1 MFKKKGQPRPTMI
14 TIHSVR
20 GGTGKTNL
28 SANLAASFALNG
40 SNTLIVD
47 LDLPSPSQYVL
58 FDVPTAPNINQFF
71 AGRKKLLDCCHKATN
86 RLWVIPAS
94 PEPEEIARISN
105 IGYDKTPI
113 KSLFQALPTVIK
125 KYNIHVIIFD
135 SHPGINTPTLTAHVM
150 SDFPILIIRPDQQ
163 DYTSAHTLIEILKTF
178 DIKPK
183 IIINKNYGYHEQL
196 ISEDAA
202 DQFSADC
209 LQVFPLYSDILKHG
223 SKGLFILENKSHP
236 FTEKINELRLI
247 LTQEAVC

>member
-1 MFKKKGQPRPTMI
+1 MKQKAVMI

-28 SANLAASFALNG
+28 SANLAVSFALNG
-40 SNTLIVD
+40 SNTLIID

-58 FDVPTAPNINQFF
+58 FDVPTSPNINQFF
-71 AGRKKLLDCCHKATN
+71 SNKKKLLDCCHKATS

-94 PEPEEIARISN
+94 PEPEDIARVSN

-125 KYNIHVIIFD
+125 RHNIHVIILD
-135 SHPGINTPTLTAHVM
+135 THPGINTPTLTAQVM
-150 SDFPILIIRPDQQ
+150 SDHTLLIIRPDQQ

-183 IIINKNYGYHEQL
+183 LIINKNYGYHEELLSQ
-196 ISEDAA
+196 DASS
-202 DQFSADC
+202 QFNADC
-209 LQVFPLYSDILKHG
+209 LIVFPLYTDIVKHG
-223 SKGLFILENKSHP
+223 SKGIFILENDQHP
-236 FTEKINELRLI
+236 FQEKINELRLT
-247 LTQEAVC
+247 LRGELP